1 MAGYSSHVV
10 SVPHKYNYIPPF
22 TIISYQN
29 YQLKL
34 ISKSII
40 FSRRPRPTNKTA
52 ICLLSG
58 VLIFPAGWD
67 SAAVKEVCGNEAGS
81 YNVGQCSIRWA
92 YILAIIGV
100 VDCGVLSILAF
111 VLGTRYAKLLPE
123 PYQMNSG
130 SSLIGKGESNPTFI
144 TDQYNNNY
152 RKSSMMSALQQ
163 QHPPMP
169 VPIHHSSAYQ

>member
-1 MAGYSSHVV
+1 MQ
-10 SVPHKYNYIPPF
+10 YNTAP
-22 TIISYQN
+22 
-29 YQLKL
+29 
-34 ISKSII
+34 
-40 FSRRPRPTNKTA
+40 RRTAPLA

-67 SAAVKEVCGNEAGS
+67 SPAVKEVCGNEAGS

-111 VLGTRYAKLLPE
+111 VLGTRYAKLLPD
-123 PYQMNSG
+123 PYSMNSG
-130 SSLIGKGESNPTFI
+130 SSLIGKGELNPTFI
-144 TDQYNNNY
+144 TDQYNY
-152 RKSSMMSALQQ
+152 RKSSMMSTLQQQQQ

-169 VPIHHSSAYQ
+169 IPLHHSSAYQ